1 MTETKPT
8 KTTVGVKDIV
18 TIAVAAGEKIMEVY
32 EKADVGVDM
41 KADNSPL
48 TLADLTSHELIVASL
63 SKLTPDI
70 PVLSEESK
78 ATPYKERLAWSKFW
92 LVDPLDGTKEFI
104 KRNGE
109 FTVNIA
115 LIEEGR
121 PVLGVVHTPALGVTY
136 YAVKGLGAFKVENGT
151 AQAIKVQTDLSQN
164 LNVVASRSHAGPET
178 KAFLA
183 VLSKDYTVNLVS
195 KGSALKLCLVAEG
208 SAHLYPRLGP
218 TMEWDTA
225 AAQCVAEEAGAK
237 VTDTDGKVLA
247 YNKENLLNPFF
258 IVNAVAT
265 LQWKNYLP
273 ALSG

>member
-1 MTETKPT
+1 MTETKPLDT
-8 KTTVGVKDIV
+8 SLDTRAIITL
-18 TIAVAAGEKIMEVY
+18 ALEAGEKIMKIY
-32 EKADVGVDM
+32 EGADFGVDM

-48 TLADLTSHELIVASL
+48 TLADLASHEHIVSSL

-78 ATPYKERLAWSKFW
+78 ATPYEERSAWAKFW

-109 FTVNIA
+109 FTINIA

-136 YAVKGLGAFKVENGT
+136 YAQKGLGAFKQDNGT
-151 AQAIKVQTDLSQN
+151 SHVIKVQTDVSQN

-178 KAFLA
+178 EAFLA
-183 VLSKDYTVNLVS
+183 ALAKDYTVNLVS

-208 SAHLYPRLGP
+208 VAHLYPRLGP

-225 AAQCVAEEAGAK
+225 AAQSVVEEAGAV
-237 VTDTDGKVLA
+237 VTDIEGKLLP

-258 IVNAVAT
+258 IVNAVPT
-265 LQWKNYLP
+265 LQWKNYLT
-273 ALSG
+273 SV